1 MDWGLCEFIQI
12 FNLASPQS
20 LSCWWQITQLMAAGF
35 VVAADHVVAC
45 PGPSPSCD
53 SKGGSEQRHGHN
65 SVHLWQRSHKSSS
78 EVGKY
83 LSLIINTLSLETHS
97 VLNNNHCKWGNMGPV
112 NITDPIRKSN
122 ITSPFLS
129 IEDPVDS
136 LHPQS
141 GARLLIS
148 WAGAEH
154 THHIVHHT
162 LLKCVTDKVRA
173 VGKRESISHE
183 YNATRRVYQAYL

>member
-1 MDWGLCEFIQI
+1 
-12 FNLASPQS
+12 
-20 LSCWWQITQLMAAGF
+20 
-35 VVAADHVVAC
+35 
-45 PGPSPSCD
+45 
-53 SKGGSEQRHGHN
+53 
-65 SVHLWQRSHKSSS
+65 
-78 EVGKY
+78 
-83 LSLIINTLSLETHS
+83 
-97 VLNNNHCKWGNMGPV
+97 MGPV
-112 NITDPIRKSN
+112 NIIDPHQKSN
-122 ITSPFLS
+122 ITSQFLS

-183 YNATRRVYQAYL
+183 NNATRRVYQPYLRCACVLPEDTDWPPLKSRLKWIQFGQGDI